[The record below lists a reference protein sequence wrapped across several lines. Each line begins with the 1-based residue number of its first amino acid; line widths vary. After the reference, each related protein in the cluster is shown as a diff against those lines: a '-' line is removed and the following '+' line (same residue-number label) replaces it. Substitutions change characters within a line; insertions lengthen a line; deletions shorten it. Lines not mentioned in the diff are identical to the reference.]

1 MWGKIYAERKRQVL
15 DNVALDDGSENLV
28 LLTNVMFQ
36 NLYGTKTVKELVVIR
51 TEVNTLR
58 MSERITNEVSM
69 WVEYSYVSKNW

>member
-1 MWGKIYAERKRQVL
+1 MREYQCTGLKTT
-15 DNVALDDGSENLV
+15 DVALDDGSENLV

-69 WVEYSYVSKNW
+69 